1 MVEKNRYIKYI
12 ICLVAVA
19 VIIVAGLFIYKLLN
33 KEEVVESK
41 ITPVLYKVT
50 KEGSTN
56 EMYLFGSIHVA
67 DSNDLVFP
75 KYVTDAYE
83 KSHYLACEID
93 ESEMTLEKSQEQ
105 ALLLM
110 YDDGTTVKEHLSEE
124 TYNKVVKFL
133 TERNSYTELYDI
145 YKPFLFQSFIT
156 NLMANDTG
164 LSGES
169 AIDTY
174 FINKAKIDGKKILE
188 VESFE
193 YQANLLTSFSD
204 ELYDIILSELV
215 DNYDNEVEGL
225 KELYENWKNG
235 DALKM
240 AELNDDEI
248 EEDDSYS
255 PELQKEIEEYNKKVI
270 EERNITMT
278 DKAIEYFENNQD
290 VFFMVGTLHIVGE
303 KGMANL
309 LSEKGYTVVRV
320 NNEK

>member
-1 MVEKNRYIKYI
+1 MVEKNRYLKYI
-12 ICLVAVA
+12 ICLLAVA

-41 ITPVLYKVT
+41 ITPILYKVT

-110 YDDGTTVKEHLSEE
+110 YDDGSTVKEHLSEE
-124 TYNKVVKFL
+124 TYNKVVNFL
-133 TERNSYTELYDI
+133 TERNSYSSLYDI
-145 YKPFLFQSFIT
+145 YKPFLLQSFIT
-156 NLMANDTG
+156 NLTANDAG

-174 FINKAKIDGKKILE
+174 FINKAKIDRKKILE

-215 DNYDNEVEGL
+215 DNYDNEVKDL
-225 KELYENWKNG
+225 KELYNNWKNG
-235 DALKM
+235 NAEEI

-255 PELQKEIEEYNKKVI
+255 PELQKEIEEYNKKVV
-270 EERNITMT
+270 EDRNLTMT

-309 LSEKGYTVVRV
+309 LSAKGYTVVRV
-320 NNEK
+320 NYEK